1 MQWMNQIAPMI
12 VYTSDQ
18 GHYSVPK
25 AASMIG
31 IWMNNIR
38 TIKSDM
44 LGKMDT
50 KDLERQ
56 IREDIEKW
64 YTPFFIKATAGTT
77 VLGAFDPLEEIAR
90 IAKKYSIRMHVDASL
105 GGSVLLSKEHKHLV
119 KGIEL
124 ADSVTWNPH
133 KMMNVP
139 VLGAVILVKEKG
151 VLEKSFY
158 ESADYLLQMDENE
171 YNPGVKSIQCGR
183 RNDALK
189 VRTAL
194 KFLGE
199 KGYEKRV
206 HAQFDNAL
214 HAVSIINKD
223 KAFRLILE
231 PECINVC
238 FQVVWVDVKML
249 CEKLDKEGV
258 IKVSY
263 WTRRGE
269 TFIRMVCVDADM
281 THKDIENFFKQIK
294 RYST

>member
-1 MQWMNQIAPMI
+1 
-12 VYTSDQ
+12 
-18 GHYSVPK
+18 
-25 AASMIG
+25 
-31 IWMNNIR
+31 
-38 TIKSDM
+38 
-44 LGKMDT
+44 
-50 KDLERQ
+50 
-56 IREDIEKW
+56 
-64 YTPFFIKATAGTT
+64 
-77 VLGAFDPLEEIAR
+77 
-90 IAKKYSIRMHVDASL
+90 MHVDASL

-238 FQVVWVDVKML
+238 FQVV
-249 CEKLDKEGV
+249 
-258 IKVSY
+258 
-263 WTRRGE
+263 
-269 TFIRMVCVDADM
+269 
-281 THKDIENFFKQIK
+281 
-294 RYST
+294 